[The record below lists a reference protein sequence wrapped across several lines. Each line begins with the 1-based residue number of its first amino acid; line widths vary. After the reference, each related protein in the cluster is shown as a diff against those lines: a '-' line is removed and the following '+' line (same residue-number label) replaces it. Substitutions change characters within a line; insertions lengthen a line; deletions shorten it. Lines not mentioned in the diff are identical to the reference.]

1 MSTKKLN
8 EALAILD
15 SCLEHPN
22 ASPDERATCRA
33 AIAELEAIERAC
45 RVLDVEDISGGVYVV
60 RDRAAEDKA
69 LTGNTWEHPR
79 VVAYGEAAQVITNIA
94 KETRHD

>member
-22 ASPDERATCRA
+22 APPDDRATCRA
-33 AIAELEAIERAC
+33 AIAELEAIERAAQ
-45 RVLDVEDISGGVYVV
+45 DITAFAAVEHATSDKDEQRMV
-60 RDRAAEDKA
+60 DAAER
-69 LTGNTWEHPR
+69 LLER
-79 VVAYGEAAQVITNIA
+79 IA
-94 KETRHD
+94 KESTHD